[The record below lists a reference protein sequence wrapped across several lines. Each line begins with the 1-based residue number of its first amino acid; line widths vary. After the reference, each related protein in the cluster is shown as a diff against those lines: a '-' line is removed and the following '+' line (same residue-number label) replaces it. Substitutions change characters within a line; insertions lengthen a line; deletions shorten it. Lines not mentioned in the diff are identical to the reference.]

1 MNAIKYLVVAF
12 RISIAAALCCAP
24 LAKADDMHGYRGVLQ
39 SKDIHAASDDGDVVA
54 AGHAV
59 CEMLSEG

>member
-12 RISIAAALCCAP
+12 RIAIAATLCCAP
-24 LAKADDMHGYRGVLQ
+24 LAKADDMHGYVRVLN
-39 SKDIHAASDDGDVVA
+39 SKDVHAASDDGDLPA